1 MNCPVLVHHF
11 PVFGRTVTRHHLRTA
26 QNVHTRAEFQKKKK
40 KKSITSFA
48 WLSKAG
54 HFQMIESTV
63 HVLARN
69 SK

>member
-40 KKSITSFA
+40 KHYIFCLAIKSGTFS
-48 WLSKAG
+48 
-54 HFQMIESTV
+54 
-63 HVLARN
+63 N
-69 SK
+69 D